1 MNNKQLGTKFEQE
14 FCEFLSQHGF
24 WVHFCTPS
32 PNGSQPCDVIAA
44 KNGKPYLIDCK
55 TSAQKTFRLNRMED
69 NQILAFYKWSKCG
82 NSNRFVAVKYN
93 DNVYMIP
100 FELLE
105 KKEKVVLTDEFLFE
119 KQIDYN

>member
-1 MNNKQLGTKFEQE
+1 MNNKQLGTEFENE
-14 FCEFLSQHGF
+14 FCELLSQHGF

-55 TSAQKTFRLNRMED
+55 TSARKTFNISRMED
-69 NQILAFYKWSKCG
+69 NQIFAFYKWAKSG

-105 KKEKVVLTDEFLFE
+105 QKEKVVLTNEFLFE
-119 KQIDYN
+119 KQIDNN